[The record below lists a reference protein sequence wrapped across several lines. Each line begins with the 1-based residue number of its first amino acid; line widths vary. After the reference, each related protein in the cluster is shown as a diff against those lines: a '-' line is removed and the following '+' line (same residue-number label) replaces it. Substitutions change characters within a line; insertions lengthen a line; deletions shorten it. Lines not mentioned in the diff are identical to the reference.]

1 MSDTAQATPSPRFA
15 GLLCPPVALWL
26 LWRENHSKRIGRS
39 IFLLVVMLLQ
49 LAVGVFIMG
58 KAGWVRLD
66 WDGRGRPGALRW
78 LQAAP
83 RSADWIYSDLKPS
96 EDDPAQWPGFRGSS
110 RDGVYSGP
118 TFRTDWNEKAPKPV
132 WKTKVGGG
140 HSSMTI
146 ANGRLFTIEQWKN
159 GEAVTA
165 YNLID
170 GKGLWRHLYPGRFN
184 DSWGMGGIG
193 PRTTPTWDEGRPFTL
208 GGEGQLF
215 CLEANT
221 GQVVWQKNIYDAF
234 GTRNLPFGTSA
245 SPLVAGGR
253 LIITA
258 GARAGTAKDTVFA
271 LDKQTGE
278 ILWRAAA
285 ENQAYMSP
293 MTATMAGREQLLL
306 GAGREF
312 QGLSLEEGKIL
323 WTVKWTV
330 SGGNNI
336 AQPIVVDGTHV
347 FISAGYGKGCGL
359 IEVSQTAGE
368 FSAKLIWENKRLKN
382 KFTSSVL
389 HEGHIYGLDSSG
401 RDGTGGGDGAN
412 LVCLK
417 AQTGDEVWRGENYGH
432 GQLLLA
438 QGHLIIQCEN
448 GDLALVKASPDSH
461 QQIARLPSLPGKTW
475 NNPALAGGRLY
486 VRNGQKMICY
496 DIRPGSVA
504 GTATLRGSTYEALTV
519 LATAFLLLNGLG
531 SFGLG
536 IATRQRT
543 SSPAQ

>member
-1 MSDTAQATPSPRFA
+1 MSDTTQATPSPRMA
-15 GLLCPPVALWL
+15 ALLCPPLAIWL
-26 LWRENHSKRIGRS
+26 LWQENHSWRIVRS
-39 IFLLVVMLLQ
+39 ILLLVTMLVQ
-49 LAVGVFIMG
+49 LGLGIFIMG
-58 KAGWVRLD
+58 KAGWVRVD

-83 RSADWIYSDLKPS
+83 DSANLIYSDLKPI
-96 EDDPAQWPGFRGSS
+96 EADPAQWPGFRGAS
-110 RDGVYSGP
+110 RDGVYTGP
-118 TFRTDWNEKAPKPV
+118 KLRTDWKSKAPKWA
-132 WKTKVGGG
+132 WKTEVGGG

-146 ANGRLFTIEQWKN
+146 ARGRLFTLEQCSE

-165 YNLID
+165 YNLTD
-170 GKGLWRHLYPGRFN
+170 GKGLWRHVYDGLFN
-184 DSWGMGGIG
+184 DQWAMGGAG
-193 PRTTPTWDEGRPFTL
+193 PRTTPTWDDGRLFTM
-208 GGEGQLF
+208 GAEGQLH

-221 GQVVWQKNIYDAF
+221 GKVVWQKNIFENF
-234 GTRNLPFGTSA
+234 GTRNLPFGTCA

-293 MTATMAGREQLLL
+293 MTATLAGREQLLL
-306 GAGREF
+306 CAGREI
-312 QGLSLEEGKIL
+312 QGLSLEDGKIL
-323 WTVKWTV
+323 WTVRWTV

-336 AQPIVVDGTHV
+336 AQPIVMDDTHV
-347 FISAGYGKGCGL
+347 FISSGYGKGCGL
-359 IEVSQTAGE
+359 VEVSQTDGE
-368 FSAKLIWENKRLKN
+368 FSGKLVWENKRLKN

-401 RDGTGGGDGAN
+401 NDNTGGGDGAN

-417 AQTGDEVWRGENYGH
+417 AISGDEVWRGENYGH
-432 GQLLLA
+432 GQVLLA

-448 GDLALVKASPDSH
+448 GDLALAKATPESH
-461 QQIARLPSLPGKTW
+461 QQIARLPSLSGKTW

-486 VRNGQKMICY
+486 VRNDQDMICY
-496 DIRPGSVA
+496 DIRLGSEA
-504 GTATLRGSTYEALTV
+504 GTITMRGSTHEALTV
-519 LATAFLLLNGLG
+519 LATVFLLLNGLG
-531 SFGLG
+531 CIGLG
-536 IATRQRT
+536 FFARR
-543 SSPAQ
+543 A

>member
-1 MSDTAQATPSPRFA
+1 MNDTAQATPPPRFA
-15 GLLCPPVALWL
+15 SLLCPPIALWM
-26 LWRENHSKRIGRS
+26 LWRDKQSSRVGRS
-39 IFLLVVMLLQ
+39 ILLLVVMLVQ
-49 LAVGVFIMG
+49 LGVGVGVLG

-83 RSADWIYSDLKPS
+83 HSSNLIYSDLKPI
-96 EDDPAQWPGFRGSS
+96 EADPAQWPGFRGAS
-110 RDGVYSGP
+110 RDGVYTGP
-118 TFRTDWNEKAPKPV
+118 TLRTDWNQKAPKSA

-146 ANGRLFTIEQWKN
+146 ARGRLFTLEQCSE

-165 YNLID
+165 YNLTD
-170 GKGLWRHLYPGRFN
+170 GKGLWRHVYDGLFN
-184 DSWGMGGIG
+184 DQWAMGGAG
-193 PRTTPTWDEGRPFTL
+193 PRTTPTWDDGRLFTM
-208 GGEGQLF
+208 GAEGQLH

-221 GQVVWQKNIYDAF
+221 GKVVWQKNIFENF
-234 GTRNLPFGTSA
+234 GTRNLPFGSCA

-271 LDKQTGE
+271 LDKHTGE

-293 MTATMAGREQLLL
+293 MTATLAGREQLLL
-306 GAGREF
+306 CAGREI

-323 WTVKWTV
+323 WAVRWTV

-336 AQPIVVDGTHV
+336 AQPIVVDDTHV
-347 FISAGYGKGCGL
+347 FISSGYGKGCGL
-359 IEVSQTAGE
+359 VEVSQTAGE
-368 FSAKLIWENKRLKN
+368 FSGKLVWENKRLKN

-401 RDGTGGGDGAN
+401 NDNTGGGNGAN

-417 AQTGDEVWRGENYGH
+417 AISGDEVWRGENYGH
-432 GQLLLA
+432 GQVLLA

-448 GDLALVKASPDSH
+448 GDLALVKATPESH

-486 VRNGQKMICY
+486 VRNDQDMICY
-496 DIRPGSVA
+496 DIRPGSEA
-504 GTATLRGSTYEALTV
+504 GTITMRGSTHEALTV
-519 LATAFLLLNGLG
+519 LATVFLLLNGLG
-531 SFGLG
+531 CIGLG
-536 IATRQRT
+536 FVTRR
-543 SSPAQ
+543 A

>member
-1 MSDTAQATPSPRFA
+1 MT
-15 GLLCPPVALWL
+15 GLLCPPVALWR
-26 LWRENHSKRIGRS
+26 LWREDHTKRIGRS
-39 IFLLVVMLLQ
+39 IFLLLLMLVQ
-49 LAVGVFIMG
+49 LGLGIFIMG

-83 RSADWIYSDLKPS
+83 GSADWIYSDLKPV
-96 EDDPAQWPGFRGSS
+96 EDDPARWPGFRGAN
-110 RDGVYSGP
+110 REGVYTGP
-118 TFRTDWNEKAPKPV
+118 TLRTDWNEKAPKPA

-146 ANGRLFTIEQWKN
+146 ANGRLFTLEQWKS

-165 YNLID
+165 YNLTD
-170 GKGLWRHLYPGRFN
+170 GKGLWRHVYPGKFN

-193 PRTTPTWDEGRPFTL
+193 PRTTPTWDEGRLFTL

-221 GQVVWQKNIYDAF
+221 GKVVWQKNIYDAF
-234 GTRNLPFGTSA
+234 GTRNLPFGASA
-245 SPLVAGGR
+245 SPLVAGEK

-258 GARAGTAKDTVFA
+258 GARKGKAKDTVFA
-271 LDKQTGE
+271 LDKRTGE
-278 ILWRAAA
+278 ILWRTAA

-293 MTATMAGREQLLL
+293 MITTLAGREQLLL
-306 GAGREF
+306 GAGREI

-323 WTVKWTV
+323 WSMKWTV

-347 FISAGYGKGCGL
+347 FMSAGYGKGCGL
-359 IEVSQTAGE
+359 VEVSQTDGE

-389 HEGHIYGLDSSG
+389 HEGDIYGLDSSG
-401 RDGTGGGDGAN
+401 DGNTGGGDGAN

-438 QGHLIIQCEN
+438 QGHLIIQCQN
-448 GDLALVKASPDSH
+448 GDLALVKATPDSP
-461 QQIARLPSLPGKTW
+461 QQIARFPSLPGKTW
-475 NNPALAGGRLY
+475 NHPALAGGRLY
-486 VRNGQKMICY
+486 VRNSKEMICY
-496 DIRPGSVA
+496 DIRPGSEA
-504 GTATLRGSTYEALTV
+504 GTVTVPSGSSNEALTV

-531 SFGLG
+531 CIGLG
-536 IATRQRT
+536 FVARR
-543 SSPAQ
+543 A

>member
-1 MSDTAQATPSPRFA
+1 MNDTDQATPSPRFA
-15 GLLCPPVALWL
+15 SLLCPPIALWM
-26 LWRENHSKRIGRS
+26 LWRDKRSSRVGRS
-39 IFLLVVMLLQ
+39 IFLLVVMLVQ
-49 LAVGVFIMG
+49 LGLGLFILG

-83 RSADWIYSDLKPS
+83 HSANLIYSDLKPI
-96 EDDPAQWPGFRGSS
+96 EDDPAQWPGFRGAS
-110 RDGVYSGP
+110 RDGVYTGP
-118 TFRTDWNEKAPKPV
+118 TLRTDWNQKAPKSA

-146 ANGRLFTIEQWKN
+146 ARGRLFTLEQCSE
-159 GEAVTA
+159 GEAITA
-165 YNLID
+165 YNLTD
-170 GKGLWRHLYPGRFN
+170 GKGLWRHVSPGEFN
-184 DSWGMGGIG
+184 DSWSFGGIG
-193 PRTTPTWDEGRPFTL
+193 PRTTPTWDDGRLYTM
-208 GGEGQLF
+208 GAEGQLH
-215 CLEANT
+215 CLDAKT
-221 GQVVWQKNIYDAF
+221 GKVVWQKNIFENF
-234 GTRNLPFGTSA
+234 GTRNLPFGMSA

-293 MTATMAGREQLLL
+293 MTATLAGREQLLL
-306 GAGREF
+306 CAGREI
-312 QGLSLEEGKIL
+312 QGLSLEEGEIL
-323 WTVKWTV
+323 WTVRWTV

-336 AQPIVVDGTHV
+336 AQPIVVDDTHV
-347 FISAGYGKGCGL
+347 FISSGYGKGCGL
-359 IEVSQTAGE
+359 VEVSQTDGE
-368 FSAKLIWENKRLKN
+368 FSGKLVWENKRLKN

-389 HEGHIYGLDSSG
+389 HEGHLYGLDSSG
-401 RDGTGGGDGAN
+401 NDSSGGGDGAN

-417 AQTGDEVWRGENYGH
+417 AESGDEVWRGENYGH
-432 GQLLLA
+432 GQILLA

-448 GDLALVKASPDSH
+448 GDLALVKATPASH

-486 VRNGQKMICY
+486 VRNDQNMICY
-496 DIRPGSVA
+496 DIGPGSEA
-504 GTATLRGSTYEALTV
+504 GTITMRGSTHEAFTV
-519 LATAFLLLNGLG
+519 LATAFFLLNGLG
-531 SFGLG
+531 CIGLG
-536 IATRQRT
+536 FFARR
-543 SSPAQ
+543 A